1 MPLSR
6 LLAAVPGIGPL
17 IALTL
22 VPGATAAIRHARLGA
37 AGASPWLLALL
48 ARKPRKL
55 AAVARTNKI
64 ARIGDTPR
72 SLLRGAPVWAMM
84 ARGEARRWPTH
95 ATA

>member
-1 MPLSR
+1 MQTYSVTARCLDGHGSR
-6 LLAAVPGIGPL
+6 MRCKTAELVADTDPAGRADAFNPAELL
-17 IALTL
+17 
-22 VPGATAAIRHARLGA
+22 
-37 AGASPWLLALL
+37 
-48 ARKPRKL
+48 L

-84 ARGEARRWPTH
+84 ARGEARRGPTH